1 MITYHKQVPR
11 VWLWAF
17 VAVAVALVLAWALGA
32 FDPASD
38 AGESA
43 PDTAASASID
53 QPAAAAALSASQM
66 EGRAQALL
74 DEPEL
79 LPDGRPS
86 DIDAEEWAMLKQAT
100 VDHPNPKA
108 ELERLTKFLR
118 FQRGVEAWQALS
130 DQGDTPERDKLA
142 QKLIE
147 SLPAHLVN
155 AEVSMPEALM
165 LCAAL
170 LHGDRGEDAGVDQKV
185 EQCKTRLEQS
195 LPPPDKEKLR
205 KEEACR
211 ADWEAR
217 KAALTSEFLKK
228 SPQERAV
235 EQRQFEAELEAARV
249 AIFSSAGCDG
259 NF

>member
-1 MITYHKQVPR
+1 MITYHRQVPR
-11 VWLWAF
+11 VWLWAV
-17 VAVAVALVLAWALGA
+17 VAVAVALALAWALGA
-32 FDPASD
+32 FDSNSQT
-38 AGESA
+38 GESA
-43 PDTAASASID
+43 ADLAASATID
-53 QPAAAAALSASQM
+53 QPAAALSASQM
-66 EGRAQALL
+66 EGRAQAVL

-130 DQGDTPERDKLA
+130 GDGDTPERDKLA

-147 SLPAHLVN
+147 SLPTHLVN

-217 KAALTSEFLKK
+217 KAALTTEFMKK

-235 EQRQFEAELEAARV
+235 EQRQFETELEAARV
-249 AIFSSAGCDG
+249 EIFSSAGCDG

>member
-11 VWLWAF
+11 VWLWAV
-17 VAVAVALVLAWALGA
+17 VAVAVAVTLAWALGA
-32 FDPASD
+32 FDSNSQGD
-38 AGESA
+38 ESA
-43 PDTAASASID
+43 VDSATSASID
-53 QPAAAAALSASQM
+53 QPAAALSASQM
-66 EGRAQALL
+66 EGRAQAVL

-86 DIDAEEWAMLKQAT
+86 DIDAEDWAMLKQAT

-217 KAALTSEFLKK
+217 KAALTTEFMKK

-249 AIFSSAGCDG
+249 EIFSSAGCDG

>member
-11 VWLWAF
+11 VWLWAV
-17 VAVAVALVLAWALGA
+17 VAVAVALTLAWALGA
-32 FDPASD
+32 FDSNSQGD
-38 AGESA
+38 ESA
-43 PDTAASASID
+43 VDSATSASID
-53 QPAAAAALSASQM
+53 QPAAALSASQM
-66 EGRAQALL
+66 EGRAQAVL

-86 DIDAEEWAMLKQAT
+86 DIDAEDWAMLKQAT

-211 ADWEAR
+211 ADWEA
-217 KAALTSEFLKK
+217 LNS
-228 SPQERAV
+228 
-235 EQRQFEAELEAARV
+235 
-249 AIFSSAGCDG
+249 
-259 NF
+259 